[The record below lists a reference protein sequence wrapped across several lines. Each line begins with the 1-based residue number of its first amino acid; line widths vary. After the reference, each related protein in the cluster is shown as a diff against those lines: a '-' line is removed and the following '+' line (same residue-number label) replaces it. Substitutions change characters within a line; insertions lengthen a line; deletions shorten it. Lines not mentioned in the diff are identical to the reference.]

1 LIEPSTR
8 DLPRA
13 DAPVEAPSARAE
25 AIAFFLQVWAIL
37 RKDLLLEGRRR
48 ETLAGMAM
56 LALLVIVVFAFALD
70 LADPRTAEVAPGAL
84 WVAYLFAGVIG
95 LGRGLALG
103 HDWGTLEGLLLAP
116 IDRAAIYLAKTL
128 GNALFM
134 LATEAACLPVFA
146 VFFGLPTL
154 SPALAPTLILGA
166 VGISAATTLFS
177 ALAIRT
183 RARELLLPALTFPLV
198 VPALIAGVEATS
210 EVLAGGD
217 PGRWVGL
224 LVVFDAVFLAVG
236 LIVFDAVL
244 ED

>member
-1 LIEPSTR
+1 MIDPSTR
-8 DLPRA
+8 DLPGA
-13 DAPVEAPSARAE
+13 DAPSLEAGAASE
-25 AIAFFLQVWAIL
+25 ALAFFVHVWAIL

-95 LGRGLALG
+95 LGRGLALE

-128 GNALFM
+128 GNALLM
-134 LATEAACLPVFA
+134 LTTEVACLPVFA
-146 VFFGLPTL
+146 LFFGLPIL
-154 SPALAPTLILGA
+154 RPALAPALCLGA
-166 VGISAATTLFS
+166 VGISASATLFS

-183 RARELLLPALTFPLV
+183 RAREVLLPALTFPLV

-224 LVVFDAVFLAVG
+224 LVIFDAVFLAVG